1 MTPSRYDPGE
11 DVDPTAPA
19 LVTGAAGFIG
29 RHLTRR
35 LVGTGRRVVAVDLRP
50 RPDELALPGVEYAR
64 VDIRDTAHLRPL
76 LAEAATVFH
85 LASVHLEVQAGED
98 RFREVNVEAAVDL
111 VSASAAAP
119 VRRFVHCGSV
129 GIYGHVES
137 PPASEEAPR
146 RPTTP
151 YERTKLE
158 GERAVRERASEA
170 DLPLITLRPTWVY
183 GPGCPRTA
191 KLVRTIRRGRFFY
204 IGDGSNLRHPLFVE
218 EMVDAFLLAERAPE
232 ELADRAF
239 IIGGPRAMPLR
250 ELVETCA
257 RVLEVPAP
265 GIRIPTAVGWSLGL
279 TAEAI
284 FGLVG
289 REPPFSRR
297 SLAFFRH
304 DNAFDTTAA
313 REELGFRPRIDFEE
327 GLRRTL
333 EPSPRTAAA

>member
-1 MTPSRYDPGE
+1 MSPSRHADPE
-11 DVDPTAPA
+11 RDAAAPA

-35 LVGTGRRVVAVDLRP
+35 LAETDRDVLAVDVAP
-50 RPDELALPGVEYAR
+50 RPDELAHPRVKYAR
-64 VDIRDTAHLRPL
+64 VDIRDTARLHPL
-76 LAEAATVFH
+76 LSEVATVFH
-85 LASVHLEVQAGED
+85 LASVHLEVRADEA
-98 RFREVNVEAAVDL
+98 RFREVNVEAAADL

-158 GERAVRERASEA
+158 GERAVRDRASETG
-170 DLPLITLRPTWVY
+170 LPLITLRPTWVY

-191 KLVRTIRRGRFFY
+191 KLLRTLRRGRFFY

-218 EMVDAFLLAERAPE
+218 EMVDAFLLAEGAPE
-232 ELADRAF
+232 ELAGRAF

-257 RVLEVPAP
+257 RVLEVSAP
-265 GIRIPTAVGWSLGL
+265 RLRVPTAVGWSLGL
-279 TAEAI
+279 AAEAA

-313 REELGFRPRIDFEE
+313 RDELGFRPRIDFEE

-333 EPSPRTAAA
+333 GLSSRPVAA